1 MPRFIYLFITEMLL
15 KIKEEELNL
24 IIIEMRKNCTSL
36 QEKLIKEEAEKSV
49 RNILKSFL
57 PFKFWKKKNESKC
70 QS

>member
-49 RNILKSFL
+49 RKILKTFA
-57 PFKFWKKKNESKC
+57 F
-70 QS
+70 